1 MLDLKITGGTIVD
14 GSGRARYRG
23 DVGVKDGR
31 ITVIGEISED
41 ARETVDATG
50 KIVSPGFIDVHTHYD
65 AQVFWDPALS
75 PSCFHGVTTILGGF
89 CGFSIAPLSKEAA
102 GYLAP
107 MLARVEGMPLE
118 TLLMAVPWNWE
129 SFSEFLDSFEGKVGL
144 NAGFFA
150 GHSAIR
156 RVVMGERAVGE
167 EATPD
172 ELEKMKTLLGESLA
186 GGALGFST
194 TISVSHNDADGNPV
208 PSRWATHEEIIELGR
223 VTGQHEGTGLEMLP
237 DVDFGPGVKELI
249 TDFSIA
255 ANRPVNWNALGV
267 DGSEHVRAR
276 AARQLAVSDYARERG
291 GEVIALT
298 VPSTPDMF
306 VNFKSG
312 FALDINPGMWREIFK
327 WPVEERIRRLRDDM
341 ALRQQLRED
350 LASVEASSMLA
361 FIARIET
368 FVVRSVTAEENKKYE
383 GRVLGDI
390 AREGNRDALDV
401 MLDITVADELTTS
414 FTPSTGGDDYDTFA
428 LRAALWKDDRT
439 LIGASDAGAHIDM
452 IDTFAFST
460 AVLQDGVR
468 THGVVTLEE
477 AVYQMTDRPAR
488 YMGLIDRGLL
498 APGYHADIVV
508 FDADTVG
515 RGKTYFRFDVPGDQF
530 RTYAEA
536 EGVDHVFVNGVQIV
550 RNGEHT
556 GKLPGTVL
564 RSGRDTRT
572 VALDAL
578 REGRTAT
585 LLETA

>member
-14 GSGRARYRG
+14 GSGAPRFLG

-31 ITVIGEISED
+31 IVAVGEVSED

-50 KIVSPGFIDVHTHYD
+50 RIVAPGFIDVHTHYD

-75 PSCFHGVTTILGGF
+75 PSCFHGVTTVLGGF

-129 SFSEFLDSFEGKVGL
+129 SFGEFLDSFEGKVGL

-167 EATPD
+167 EATPE

-223 VTGQHEGTGLEMLP
+223 VVSEHEGTGLEMLP

-312 FALDINPGMWREIFK
+312 FVLDINPGIWREIFK
-327 WPVEERIRRLRDDM
+327 WPVEERIRRLRDDQ
-341 ALRQQLRED
+341 ALHQQLKDD
-350 LASVEASSMLA
+350 LASVDPASMLA
-361 FIARIET
+361 FISRIDA
-368 FVVRSVTAEENKKYE
+368 FLVRTTVADQNKKYE
-383 GRVLGDI
+383 GRTVAEI
-390 AREGNRDALDV
+390 AKQGNRHPLDV
-401 MLDITVADELTTS
+401 MLDIVVDDELMTS
-414 FTPSTGGDDYDTFA
+414 FTPPTGGDDYDTFA
-428 LRAALWKDDRT
+428 LRAKIWRDDRT

-460 AVLQDGVR
+460 SVLQDGVR
-468 THGVVTLEE
+468 KHGVVTLEE

-498 APGYHADIVV
+498 KPGYHADIVV

-515 RGKTYFRFDVPGDQF
+515 RGKTYFKFDVPGDQF

-550 RNGEHT
+550 KHGEHT
-556 GKLPGTVL
+556 GALPGTVL

-572 VALDAL
+572 VAIGAM
-578 REGRTAT
+578 REDRIAE
-585 LLETA
+585 LETA

>member
-14 GSGRARYRG
+14 GSGAPRFKG

-31 ITVIGEISED
+31 IVAVGRVDED
-41 ARETVDATG
+41 AKEVVDATG

-89 CGFSIAPLSKEAA
+89 CGFSIAPLNKEAA
-102 GYLAP
+102 SYLLP
-107 MLARVEGMPLE
+107 MLARVEGMPVE
-118 TLLMAVPWNWE
+118 TLQIGVPWNWE
-129 SFSEFLDSFEGKVGL
+129 SFGEFLDSFEGKVGL

-156 RVVMGERAVGE
+156 RVVMGPRAVGE
-167 EATPD
+167 EATPE

-186 GGALGFST
+186 QGALGFST

-223 VTGQHEGTGLEMLP
+223 VVSEHEGTGLEMLP

-249 TDFSIA
+249 TEFSIA

-267 DGSEHVRAR
+267 DNSEHVRAR
-276 AARQLAVSDYARERG
+276 AARQLAVTDYARERG

-327 WPVEERIRRLRDDM
+327 WPVEERIRRLRDDP
-341 ALRQQLRED
+341 ALRQQLKDD
-350 LASVEASSMLA
+350 LASVDPTSMLA
-361 FIARIET
+361 FISKIDG
-368 FVVRSVTAEENKKYE
+368 FVIRSTVAAQNKKYE
-383 GRVLGDI
+383 GKTVGEV
-390 AREGNRDALDV
+390 ARQGNRHALDV
-401 MLDITVADELTTS
+401 MLDIVVDDELMTS
-414 FTPSTGGDDYDTFA
+414 FMPTTNNDDYDTFA
-428 LRAALWKDDRT
+428 LRAKLWEDDRT
-439 LIGASDAGAHIDM
+439 LIGASDAGAHMDM

-460 AVLQDGVR
+460 SVLQDGVR
-468 THGVVTLEE
+468 KHAVISLEE

-498 APGYHADIVV
+498 KAGYHADIVV

-515 RGKTYFRFDVPGDQF
+515 RGKTYFKFDVPGDQF

-536 EGVDHVFVNGVQIV
+536 EGIDHVFVNGVQIV
-550 RNGEHT
+550 KHGEHT
-556 GKLPGTVL
+556 GALPGTVL

-572 VALDAL
+572 VAIDAL

-585 LLETA
+585 IRESV